1 MNRIHIA
8 SCVVLVMASLS
19 CTTGDPTRGGIFWSE
34 SKAKARQA
42 ELMQEMQQRS
52 QLTQQEESTAKS
64 LSAMRQKLLT
74 EQRELKSISGYSPA
88 EEAQRQ
94 EKIQQIQKLRREIDA
109 ISNADHS
116 L

>member
-1 MNRIHIA
+1 
-8 SCVVLVMASLS
+8 MASLS

-42 ELMQEMQQRS
+42 ELMQEMEQRS
-52 QLTQQEESTAKS
+52 QHAQQEEATSKS
-64 LSAMRQKLLT
+64 LSDMRQKLLA
-74 EQRELKSISGYSPA
+74 EQRELEAMMRERATSPA
-88 EEAQRQ
+88 EEALRQ